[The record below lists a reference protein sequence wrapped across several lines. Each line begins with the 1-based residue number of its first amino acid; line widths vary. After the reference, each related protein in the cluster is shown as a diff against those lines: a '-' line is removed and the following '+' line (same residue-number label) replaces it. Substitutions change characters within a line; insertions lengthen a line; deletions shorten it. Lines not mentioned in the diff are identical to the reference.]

1 MVTHMQGA
9 TRGEA
14 RHMSALER
22 SVDIVP
28 VVNGLLHQIGAQNAD
43 ADGAENLAGDAHQ
56 RGGFGYGSLADHGK
70 GQGLQ
75 WGTHTT
81 QAQTPDNHPGFEA
94 LSTPMP

>member
-22 SVDIVP
+22 SVDIVS
-28 VVNGLLHQIGAQNAD
+28 VVNGLLRQIGAQNAD
-43 ADGAENLAGDAHQ
+43 ADCAENLAGDAHQ
-56 RGGFGYGSLADHGK
+56 RGGFGYGSLADHGE

-75 WGTHTT
+75 PYLYRDPGVDSHTISART
-81 QAQTPDNHPGFEA
+81 RV
-94 LSTPMP
+94 SRS